1 MKILMLSRPVT
12 PPWDEASKNLVY
24 NLCLYIE
31 KFQFY
36 IPSVK
41 GSKFGI
47 NRKNVHSENVYSN
60 TRFGTLQKTRLFL
73 KLARRKPSVDVYH
86 FLFTTSPLNSFLIR
100 LIGRNFPCKVQ
111 SLPHVH
117 HPVLMKQF
125 KPNLFYGD
133 YLIVSSKFSKNFL
146 EEHGL
151 HNVYH
156 IYPGI
161 DLEKFKPGEKNMT
174 LKKAFCAPDDFVI
187 LYVGGYGKNEAV
199 ENVLCITAQVCKTLK
214 GVKFIF
220 ACRVRNRSDKKA
232 EGRFKRR
239 AKEID
244 IDGKISFFNC
254 YDNMAELI
262 NISDVCMY
270 PFKQNTVKTDIPV
283 VLLET
288 LAEEKPVVISDL
300 QPMNEIF
307 RDEVGFKV
315 EVGDDT
321 SFAEKLIELCKN
333 PALRREMG
341 EKGRKV
347 VSEYFNII
355 KTAKAY
361 EKLYEKIEQTQ
372 KVSS

>member
-1 MKILMLSRPVT
+1 MLSRPVT

-24 NLCLYIE
+24 NLCLHIE

-41 GSKFGI
+41 RSKFGI
-47 NRKNVHSENVYSN
+47 NRKNVHSEDVYSN
-60 TRFGTLQKTRLFL
+60 THFGMLQKMRLFL
-73 KLARRKPSVDVYH
+73 KLARKKPSVDVYH
-86 FLFTTSPLNSFLIR
+86 FLFTPSPLNSFLIR
-100 LIGRNFPCKVQ
+100 LIGKNFPCKVQ

-117 HPVLMKQF
+117 FPVLVKRF

-133 YLIVSSKFSKNFL
+133 YLIVSSQFSKSFL

-161 DLEKFKPGEKNMT
+161 NLKKFKPSEKNMT

-187 LYVGGYGKNEAV
+187 LYAGGYGKNEAV
-199 ENVLCITAQVCKTLK
+199 ESVLRITAKVCKTLK

-244 IDGKISFFNC
+244 IDEKISFLNC
-254 YDNMAELI
+254 YENMAELI

-270 PFKQNTVKTDIPV
+270 PFKHNTIKTDIPII
-283 VLLET
+283 LLES
-288 LAEEKPVVISDL
+288 LAEEKPIVISDL

-307 RDEVGFKV
+307 RSEVGFKV
-315 EVGDDT
+315 EVGDDK

-333 PALRREMG
+333 PALRRAMG

-347 VSEYFNII
+347 VSECFNIVN
-355 KTAKAY
+355 TAKAY
-361 EKLYEKIEQTQ
+361 EELYETIEQKYQT
-372 KVSS
+372 SS